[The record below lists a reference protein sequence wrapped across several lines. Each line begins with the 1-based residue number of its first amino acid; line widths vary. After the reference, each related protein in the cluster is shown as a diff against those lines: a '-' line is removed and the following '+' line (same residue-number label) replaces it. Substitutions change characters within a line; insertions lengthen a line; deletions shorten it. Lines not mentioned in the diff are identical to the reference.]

1 MARPSTTASR
11 GRTASFIS
19 ATSRR
24 VAVEKGAAARSP
36 RVSAL
41 RLYGIRGQPRA
52 REGTSAWVN
61 RWASLCQPIEAA
73 MSDTDSLF
81 AGIRDPEIVL
91 AMKRAFDAASAA
103 VRAWGACDAIFE
115 EDEAEAAIA
124 QEIVALAESG
134 VADPEALTNRALS
147 RFGAEALDRV
157 AQNIQPRVRTAQDAN
172 LH

>member
-1 MARPSTTASR
+1 
-11 GRTASFIS
+11 
-19 ATSRR
+19 
-24 VAVEKGAAARSP
+24 
-36 RVSAL
+36 
-41 RLYGIRGQPRA
+41 
-52 REGTSAWVN
+52 
-61 RWASLCQPIEAA
+61 

-81 AGIRDPEIVL
+81 AGIRDPEIIF

-103 VRAWGACDAIFE
+103 MRAWGACDAIFE

-134 VADPEALTNRALS
+134 VADAEALTSRALA
-147 RFGAEALDRV
+147 RLGAEALDRV